1 MDNINIFAIA
11 LSAKKPADPVSQTA
25 SARTAANAIY
35 CPPIM
40 QAGLDMQS
48 GILLAEDKDFK
59 TAYHPPIGI
68 LSLMP
73 GRYSYFYEALEG
85 YNSQDDPRAIMA
97 LKYMLLSKVM
107 LNLTDDVYSTTYYL

>member
-1 MDNINIFAIA
+1 
-11 LSAKKPADPVSQTA
+11 
-25 SARTAANAIY
+25 
-35 CPPIM
+35 
-40 QAGLDMQS
+40 LDMQS

-59 TAYHPPIGI
+59 TAYD
-68 LSLMP
+68 LNSMSNWW

-107 LNLTDDVYSTTYYL
+107 LNLTDDVYSTSTMFVCLLIGRHYHREDGSEISRSRYWRYESCCERS